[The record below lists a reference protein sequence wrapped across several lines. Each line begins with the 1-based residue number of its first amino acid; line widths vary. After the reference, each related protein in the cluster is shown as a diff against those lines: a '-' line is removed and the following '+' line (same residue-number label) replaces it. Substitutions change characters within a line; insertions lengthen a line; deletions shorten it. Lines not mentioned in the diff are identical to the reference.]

1 MSKTLQVAGK
11 RRSKKT
17 TDCYFYKAKR
27 KGRKSY
33 YKKKSRKNMKRKTRA
48 LAKSIKKSKK
58 LRGGGDPPPA
68 EAKAPGNN
76 LKQVGVEEAKGDFAE
91 PDRRRPGA
99 EEMGGGPWLQRTS
112 GAPPADHGP

>member
-58 LRGGGDPPPA
+58 LRGGSAPAPA

-76 LKQVGVEEAKGDFAE
+76 SKQVGVEEAKGEIGEGKTLDHRAVFGYGRVLE
-91 PDRRRPGA
+91 
-99 EEMGGGPWLQRTS
+99 RTS
-112 GAPPADHGP
+112 GAPPAGPGP